1 MTRYINV
8 GTTKRLKTLIKA
20 AFESSGLAIVQL
32 GDVPSSGGEK
42 RKLKMSMGRL
52 SQF

>member
-20 AFESSGLAIVQL
+20 AFESSGLANVQ
-32 GDVPSSGGEK
+32 
-42 RKLKMSMGRL
+42 RSMRTYKHMK
-52 SQF
+52 